1 MRRRLVIGFVLVA
14 IAAAF
19 LFVRS
24 SLNPAAIRGAAEAR
38 LSTLLGQPVSIGS
51 VSVSMFPVPAVIGS
65 SINVGGERERP
76 ELSLDRIRI
85 VPRLRSLFGGPY
97 VVREVV
103 LEGLTVGIVRELR
116 GGQWKFPSVLPAPGG
131 DAGRGLVVES
141 VRLRGGRVRVFE
153 SSQAGALRE
162 TSAIED
168 VEGEA
173 VAAAG
178 GLELQAVRG
187 RIGGSAIAGTASVN
201 EREARVNLT
210 MPEIRGDDLPA
221 VLGLAAAEPPAF
233 VGLPKPASASI
244 EVRFDRAKSRLSGS
258 GSLRAPEVSF
268 YSLALNGFEAP
279 IATDGVRL
287 RFAPATFTLYGGAH
301 RGELVV
307 DLSTARARWAL
318 DSHVSGLNVG
328 RFLSAL
334 AGGDQRIDGTG
345 SSAASLNA
353 FVGDPLPQGLAGRM
367 QVTIADGVIREF
379 PLLAAINRAL
389 RLAEGQGRD
398 TRFERLSATLAF
410 AARGSSA
417 TTNDLTLDARE
428 VQVKAA
434 GRIGFDR
441 SLDLS
446 GVAILSSDR
455 SAPAVRSIRELA
467 ALRNDRGELELPL
480 RISGTLDEPSF
491 AIDLKAALGRSLKH
505 ELQRRIRDLF
515 RREPGD
521 SGALR

>member
-1 MRRRLVIGFVLVA
+1 MRRRLVIGLVLVA
-14 IAAAF
+14 IAGAF
-19 LFVRS
+19 FFVRS

-51 VSVSMFPVPAVIGS
+51 VSISMFPVPAVIGS
-65 SINVGGERERP
+65 NIAVGPERERP

-85 VPRLRSLFGGPY
+85 VPRLRSLFGGAY

-116 GGQWKFPSVLPAPGG
+116 GQWKFPSLIPAPGG

-153 SSQAGALRE
+153 SSGAGALRE

-173 VAAAG
+173 VAVAG
-178 GLELQAVRG
+178 GLELQAIRG
-187 RIGGSAIAGTASVN
+187 RIGGSAIAGNASVN
-201 EREARVNLT
+201 EVEARVSLT
-210 MPEIRGDDLPA
+210 MPEIRGDDVPA

-233 VGLPKPASASI
+233 VGLPKPASASF
-244 EVRFDRAKSRLSGS
+244 EVRFDRANSRLSGS

-268 YSLALNGFEAP
+268 YSLTLNGFEAP
-279 IATDGVRL
+279 METDGVRL

-301 RGELVV
+301 RGEMVV

-318 DSHVSGLNVG
+318 DSHVSGLDVG

-334 AGGDQRIDGTG
+334 AGGDQRIAGTG
-345 SSAASLNA
+345 AAAATLNA
-353 FVGDPLPQGLAGRM
+353 FVGDALPQGLAGRM
-367 QVTIADGVIREF
+367 QVTIANGVIREF
-379 PLLAAINRAL
+379 PLLAAINRTL
-389 RLAEGQGRD
+389 RLAEGEGRD
-398 TRFERLSATLAF
+398 TKFERLSATLAF
-410 AARGSSA
+410 AARGSAA
-417 TTNDLTLDARE
+417 TTNDLSLQARE

-446 GVAILSSDR
+446 GVAILSPDR
-455 SAPAVRSIRELA
+455 SAPVVRSIRELA

-480 RISGTLDEPSF
+480 RISGTLDDPSF
-491 AIDLKAALGRSLKH
+491 AIDLKAAVGRTLKH

-521 SGALR
+521 GAVR